1 MNDDLSAGFPEPD
14 QMRAAAESACALLK
28 VLSNPD
34 RLMLLCELSQGERCV
49 RDLEAALDI
58 RQPTLSQQ
66 LGVLRDNALV
76 RTRRDGKN
84 IHYSLDS
91 PAAIAVMGALY
102 EQFCGPAAKGRRD
115 AA

>member
-1 MNDDLSAGFPEPD
+1 MNAIPPTA
-14 QMRAAAESACALLK
+14 RARRNARRRRVGVRVAQ

-34 RLMLLCELSQGERCV
+34 RLLLLCELSQGERCV
-49 RDLEAALDI
+49 SDLEARLDI

-76 RTRRDGKN
+76 QTRREGKN

-91 PAAIAVMGALY
+91 PAAIAVMGVLY
-102 EQFCGPAAKGRRD
+102 EQFCGPAATRRRHAD
-115 AA
+115 

>member
-1 MNDDLSAGFPEPD
+1 MKPDSTTPFPDPD
-14 QMRAAAESACALLK
+14 RMRAAAESACALLK

-34 RLMLLCELSQGERCV
+34 RLLLMCELSQGERCV
-49 RDLEAALDI
+49 SELEARLDI

-76 RTRRDGKN
+76 RTRREGKN
-84 IHYSLDS
+84 VHYSLDS
-91 PAAIAVMGALY
+91 PAAIAVMAVLHA
-102 EQFCGPAAKGRRD
+102 QFCGPAAREARD

>member
-1 MNDDLSAGFPEPD
+1 MNDDLSAGLPEPD
-14 QMRAAAESACALLK
+14 SMRAAADSACALLNAVESPIGCCCFANCRK
-28 VLSNPD
+28 
-34 RLMLLCELSQGERCV
+34 ERCV
-49 RDLEAALDI
+49 SDLETALDI

-76 RTRRDGKN
+76 RTRREGKN

-91 PAAIAVMGALY
+91 PAAIAVMGVLY